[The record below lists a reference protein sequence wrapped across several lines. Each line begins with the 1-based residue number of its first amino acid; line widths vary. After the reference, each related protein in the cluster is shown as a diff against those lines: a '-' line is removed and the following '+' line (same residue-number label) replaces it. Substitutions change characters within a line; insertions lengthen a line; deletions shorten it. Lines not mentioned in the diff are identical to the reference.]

1 MNERLESFI
10 VNSTSFKKNYKL
22 SKINWFQVGGKADL
36 LFKPK
41 TEKELQE
48 FLAQNFNLDI
58 LTLGVGSNI
67 IIREGGYRG
76 CIIKLG
82 RAFTNI
88 KQISA
93 TEIEVGC
100 ANLDQNIARFAADAN
115 IAGLEFLSGIPG
127 SIGGAIKMNAG
138 AYGAE
143 FKDIVKKI
151 YGYDKQGVLH
161 ELSKEQMNYT
171 YRRSAPD
178 KDLIYVK
185 AILTGQEGRAL
196 EIKQKI
202 KEIQENREASQP
214 IRAKTGGSSFQN
226 PLGKKA
232 WQLIDQAGCRG
243 LAIGDAIMSE
253 KHCNFMINR
262 GAATAKD
269 LEDLGELVRIKVLA
283 KTGITLDWE
292 IKIIGEK

>member
-10 VNSTSFKKNYKL
+10 VNYTSFKKNYKL

-88 KQISA
+88 KQLSA

-143 FKDIVKKI
+143 FKDVVKKI

-185 AILTGQEGRAL
+185 AILTGQEGKAL

-202 KEIQENREASQP
+202 KEIQKNREASQP

-226 PLGKKA
+226 PLGEKA

-269 LEDLGELVRIKVLA
+269 LEDLGELVRTKVFA

>member
-143 FKDIVKKI
+143 FKDVVKKI

>member
-143 FKDIVKKI
+143 FKDVVKKI
-151 YGYDKQGVLH
+151 YGYDKKGVLH